1 MTRTTIQAA
10 LIAAAAA
17 VALVAGPATARA
29 DLDVGASDA
38 LADDDPIVARRPARD
53 VRLRVLSQRA
63 TVRTGPS
70 LGYREVYVARRGQTF
85 EVLERARTGYWFLVM
100 LDDGTTGWIP
110 GADVIAVDTPAERG
124 GVLARMGRAL
134 RRTLMAPPRVT
145 GASGALSFAAG
156 ALDGEG
162 MFVLRP
168 AIILEPHVALEGTL
182 GMSPRAQSD
191 AFLGGVGLTLR
202 LAPDA
207 IVGPLAHVGIGAA
220 HIRPKADN
228 FVDERKTLMTIS
240 AGGGFEL
247 TFKKQIT
254 VRLEA
259 RRWMLFDQN
268 QADGGTELSG
278 GLSVFF

>member
-1 MTRTTIQAA
+1 VIRHA
-10 LIAAAAA
+10 LFP
-17 VALVAGPATARA
+17 ALLALALTASATGARA
-29 DLDVGASDA
+29 ELDADDV

-53 VRLRVLSQRA
+53 VQLRVLSQRA

-85 EVLERARTGYWFLVM
+85 EVLERARTGYWFLVQ

-110 GADVIAVDTPAERG
+110 GPDVIAVDTPASRG
-124 GVLARMGRAL
+124 GVLVRMGRAL
-134 RRTLMAPPRVT
+134 RRTLMAPPRVGSAT
-145 GASGALSFAAG
+145 GALSFAAG
-156 ALDGEG
+156 ALDREG
-162 MFVLRP
+162 MFLLRP

-191 AFLGGVGLTLR
+191 AFLGGLGLTLR

-207 IVGPLAHVGIGAA
+207 IVGPLAHVGLGAA